1 MTKAVKTTFNLG
13 DVLLISDEGIFT
25 SFVAVVSEI
34 SISRN
39 GVSYKMSAGVD
50 NDFWCILDFEYNGE
64 FANQYRVI
72 RKVGEADEFGIKSPN
87 EL

>member
-13 DVLLISDEGIFT
+13 DVLLIADDSTFGT
-25 SFVAVVSEI
+25 FVAVVSEI
-34 SISRN
+34 RIARN
-39 GVSYKMSAGVD
+39 GVSYMVSAGLD
-50 NDFWCILDFEYNGE
+50 KEIWCILGFEYNGE
-64 FANQYRVI
+64 YANPYRII